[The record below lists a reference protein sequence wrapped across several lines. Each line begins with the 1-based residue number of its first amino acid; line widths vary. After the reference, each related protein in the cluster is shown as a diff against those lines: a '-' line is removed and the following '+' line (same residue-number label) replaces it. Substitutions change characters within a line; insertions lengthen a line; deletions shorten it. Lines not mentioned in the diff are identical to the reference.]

1 MKKGRTIQ
9 ELVRSGELADV
20 SHVALRMG
28 VFCPAYVTRR
38 FWDGELRRSET
49 LLEAVFDLS
58 SEINTTL
65 LPEGKTGQS
74 RAGVFRG
81 DFVDYH
87 ILIERFD
94 GRNLAIVLGDFDENF
109 DIAIDDVAPNDV
121 SLM

>member
-38 FWDGELRRSET
+38 FWDGELRRSED
-49 LLEAVFDLS
+49 LLEAVFDCS

-74 RAGVFRG
+74 RAVVQRG
-81 DFVDYH
+81 DFVGYH

-94 GRNLAIVLGDFDENF
+94 GENLAVVLGDFDENF
-109 DIAIDDVAPNDV
+109 DIAVEETTPGDAC
-121 SLM
+121 LM